1 MAQSDLQSA
10 LDLLDAKIA
19 AVAADPKP
27 NYSIDGESVSHAD
40 YFSSLIANRKALLEV
55 LSQESGPIWETTQSR
70 LV

>member
-1 MAQSDLQSA
+1 MALADLQAA
-10 LDLLDAKIA
+10 LDDLDAKIA
-19 AVAADPKP
+19 EVAANPKP

-55 LSQESGPIWETTQSR
+55 LSQEAGPIWETSQSR